1 MRRASTVLALLALSA
16 ACRGEHQDYRD
27 APAIYGFGRA
37 ASPAEIRAWDI
48 DVRPDGTGLPRGSGT
63 AKQGAPIYAS
73 KCASCH
79 GATGKEGPF
88 DQLVGREPR
97 DFSFGRDINLVQTI
111 GNYWPYATTIYDY
124 INRAMPQ
131 DAPGSLTPEEVYAL
145 TAFLL
150 WKNEIVAETTLI
162 DAHSLPRVVMPAHD
176 RFVPDNRRGGKEI
189 R

>member
-1 MRRASTVLALLALSA
+1 MRRALGVFALLAVA
-16 ACRGEHQDYRD
+16 AGCRVERQSYAD
-27 APAIYGFGRA
+27 APATYGFGRA
-37 ASPAEIRAWDI
+37 ASADEIRAWDT

-63 AKQGAPIYAS
+63 ARLGAPIYAR
-73 KCASCH
+73 KCAMCH

-88 DQLVGREPR
+88 DVLVGREPR
-97 DFSFGRDINLVQTI
+97 DFSFGRDIALVQTI

-131 DAPGSLTPEEVYAL
+131 DAPGSLTPDEVYAL

-150 WKNEIVAETTLI
+150 WKNEIVAETTVI
-162 DAHSLPRVVMPAHD
+162 DARSLPRVVMPAHD
-176 RFVPDNRRGGKEI
+176 RFVPDDRKGGKEI